1 MPGPFPFSGRNIVVR
16 LRLDL
21 AYDGTDFSGWAKQPG
36 RRTVQGEI
44 EEALGKILRLPEPP
58 VLTVAGRTDAGVH
71 ARGQVAHV
79 DLGDEA
85 FGALESRHGRRAP
98 AAPSAEAESAAA
110 RSGDAESAAARS
122 TRAGA
127 DVARPADA
135 SVEIGSALAGPAAD
149 AGAPDDMDERLSSLR
164 RRLAGVLPPDVR
176 VYRVTVAPR
185 GFDAR
190 FSAMS
195 RRYAYRVS
203 DAPGGVDPL
212 RRREVVWYSR
222 PLDVDRLNAAAAAL
236 LGEHDFAAFC
246 KKREG
251 ATTIRELQRLDWVR
265 QDGILVATV
274 VADAFCHSMVR
285 ALVGSLL
292 PVGEGRLAVDW
303 PGQVLTRAVRD
314 SGVHVAPAHGLCLEE
329 VRYPEAGELARR
341 ATETRRVRTLSA

>member
-1 MPGPFPFSGRNIVVR
+1 MVR

-79 DLGDEA
+79 DLGVEA

-98 AAPSAEAESAAA
+98 AAPSAEAESAA
-110 RSGDAESAAARS
+110 DAVRAAGAGSTAARS
-122 TRAGA
+122 TRAEA
-127 DVARPADA
+127 DVAR
-135 SVEIGSALAGPAAD
+135 SVEAGCDVARPTAPSAEIGSALAGSAAD

-212 RRREVVWYSR
+212 RRREIVWYSR
-222 PLDVDRLNAAAAAL
+222 PLDLDRLNAAAAAL